1 MNKLGLIVKIY
12 MKNGFIFQGCI
23 NKYEDDLII
32 LKTVNG
38 SLIEIS
44 LVNEIIAIEYFKHN
58 DKHLKEKN
66 IQDETPAHPYGDI
79 PSLVALKKMKAEEE
93 LKDIKSKLS
102 SPVNSLEPITY
113 ESQLSSLIG
122 IIKHK

>member
-1 MNKLGLIVKIY
+1 MSKLGLIVKIY

-23 NKYEDDLII
+23 NKYEDDLIV

-44 LVNEIIAIEYFKHN
+44 LVNEIVAIEYFKHN

-66 IQDETPAHPYGDI
+66 IQDETPSHSFADI
-79 PSLVALKKMKAEEE
+79 PSLVTLKKMKAEEE

-102 SPVNSLEPITY
+102 SDTISMEPITY